1 MGRLLVSQAHLIVF
15 VKIAQTADKAIWAIA
30 YFNEIRH
37 SRWFFYNK
45 SKVGYVLYLALLIH
59 IPPQLLPP
67 TGIVFYF
74 HIYPSL

>member
-1 MGRLLVSQAHLIVF
+1 MRIF